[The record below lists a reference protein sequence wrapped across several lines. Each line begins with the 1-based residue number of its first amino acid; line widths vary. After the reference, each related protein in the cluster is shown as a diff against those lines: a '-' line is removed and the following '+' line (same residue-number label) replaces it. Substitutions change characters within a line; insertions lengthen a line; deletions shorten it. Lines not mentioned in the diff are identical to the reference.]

1 MKSPIC
7 SIIFVVHITGC
18 GGYADS
24 TIGGVSTT
32 GHGESFMKTNLA
44 LRIVLAMESGND
56 SQPICCDYLHTST
69 NVISSQDLQNVMFP

>member
-1 MKSPIC
+1 MPNYPGVELSRTYCIGDLLDN
-7 SIIFVVHITGC
+7 FVVHVTGC

-24 TIGGVSTT
+24 TIGAVSTT

-56 SQPICCDYLHTST
+56 S
-69 NVISSQDLQNVMFP
+69 